1 VEAPLECIWK
11 ITFCALSYI
20 TKCEPENH
28 LQLRLLAVTLA
39 SLGTSPV
46 AGLAL
51 KLGVYRFIPEG
62 GAIANAIGDGVA
74 SIVVSRLN
82 GELDRHA

>member
-11 ITFCALSYI
+11 ITFCALPYI

-28 LQLRLLAVTLA
+28 PQLRLLAVTLA

-46 AGLAL
+46 AGLAVL
-51 KLGVYRFIPEG
+51 LIIAEG

-74 SIVVSRLN
+74 SIVVSRWN
-82 GELDRHA
+82 GGLDRHA